1 MPTKKQQLNSREAQ
15 QTMPHFPSPFVFFL
29 PLQCSHVLER
39 VICLR
44 KRHMVSRGHERQ
56 DGLESSQLNCPLMP
70 AFLLPGQEPRTRRC
84 SLSLINRAPSQAA
97 QQPATARQVVVVY
110 MSRFAGQTST
120 RPWVGMA
127 GSGAT
132 ASEPAAADV
141 ARDDATA
148 AMRGAGAGA
157 GTNASAISFG
167 FAATAVLVSMFLL
180 MAIFEHLIKP
190 GLASSSSRGA
200 SGSHEDAADDDGE
213 GRGHRHRMGGSP
225 PARLRERDDA
235 APDKLC
241 HLPKVLLCLLTS
253 HYRNATVLSSCSP
266 CIATYPRP
274 AHLCSCGSI
283 YPSMSH
289 TL

>member
-1 MPTKKQQLNSREAQ
+1 
-15 QTMPHFPSPFVFFL
+15 
-29 PLQCSHVLER
+29 
-39 VICLR
+39 
-44 KRHMVSRGHERQ
+44 
-56 DGLESSQLNCPLMP
+56 
-70 AFLLPGQEPRTRRC
+70 
-84 SLSLINRAPSQAA
+84 
-97 QQPATARQVVVVY
+97 

-266 CIATYPRP
+266 CIATARSIG
-274 AHLCSCGSI
+274 CSRTCARASRRNDI
-283 YPSMSH
+283 PLPPLISAAAAAYIHPCRTH